1 MVYIQEDYVQPI
13 VKGICEALMQE
24 FISEIRCTA
33 AQMLLWS
40 GLLCLLAYI
49 SGFNLAIPG
58 LISGTIASLVYF
70 VLTAY
75 RIRRS
80 ADLSVD
86 KAVRYMRIGWVIR
99 FGFIVSILLM
109 AVRVSQT
116 NFWATIAG
124 LMSFHIVIIINA
136 IVTVLR
142 STLNKRH

>member
-1 MVYIQEDYVQPI
+1 
-13 VKGICEALMQE
+13 MQE

-40 GLLCLLAYI
+40 GLLCLFAYI
-49 SGFNLAIPG
+49 AGFNLIIPG
-58 LISGTIASLVYF
+58 LISGTIASLAYF
-70 VLTAY
+70 ALAAY

-80 ADLSVD
+80 ADLPID

-124 LMSFHIVIIINA
+124 LMSFHIVIIANA
-136 IVTVLR
+136 IAAVLR
-142 STLNKRH
+142 SKLNKRY